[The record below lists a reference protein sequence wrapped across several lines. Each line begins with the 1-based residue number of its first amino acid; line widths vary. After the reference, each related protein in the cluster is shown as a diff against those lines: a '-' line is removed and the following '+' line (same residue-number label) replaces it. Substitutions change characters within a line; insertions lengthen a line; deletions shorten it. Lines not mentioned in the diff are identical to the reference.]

1 MQEDWISDI
10 NDHINMRQLTVSDEL
25 MDLFHRIFLKDH
37 EERVTLDDMLDSD
50 WMKMSAFGGAS
61 GGGEA
66 KAEGGQEQDNDADA
80 AILDEL
86 QAVADLLTERKP
98 RLVKAAVEK
107 VLSSVR
113 FDQGEIA
120 PDFVVLCKA
129 KFDLMMKQKLHKD
142 PSKVAFTELMHT
154 EKQG

>member
-1 MQEDWISDI
+1 
-10 NDHINMRQLTVSDEL
+10 
-25 MDLFHRIFLKDH
+25 
-37 EERVTLDDMLDSD
+37 MLESD

-61 GGGEA
+61 GGGKS
-66 KAEGGQEQDNDADA
+66 KAGQEQDNEA
-80 AILDEL
+80 AILDEV

-107 VLSSVR
+107 VLGSLVI
-113 FDQGEIA
+113 GEIA